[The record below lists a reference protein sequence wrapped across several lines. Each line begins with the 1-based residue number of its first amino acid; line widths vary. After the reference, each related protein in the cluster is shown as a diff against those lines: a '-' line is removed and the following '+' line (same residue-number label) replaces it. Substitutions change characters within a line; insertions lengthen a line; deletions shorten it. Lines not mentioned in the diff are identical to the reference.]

1 MYDHFDD
8 FIKTFGGENA
18 SEDYWYDVAL
28 FESIETV
35 NKFNED
41 DWEKVMQNISS
52 KSKIWKIRL
61 LESFGDD
68 SSAERIIITHNL
80 LEESSDDEVLMAA
93 IDYLR
98 GIPIRLSGVING
110 KSLQKLKSLK
120 EKNKINKIIIDD
132 FMKSRQEI

>member
-8 FIKTFGGENA
+8 FIKTFGSENA

-35 NKFNED
+35 NKFNEN

-61 LESFGDD
+61 LESFGIYRR
-68 SSAERIIITHNL
+68 SYLNIIVLFFPPHLVRL
-80 LEESSDDEVLMAA
+80 L
-93 IDYLR
+93 
-98 GIPIRLSGVING
+98 P
-110 KSLQKLKSLK
+110 
-120 EKNKINKIIIDD
+120 
-132 FMKSRQEI
+132 